1 MQGSFAAPAASDF
14 LDGQKVTKEPPRG
27 GLRIG
32 TACPYSPA
40 PWTPILRGPQ
50 SGSLGG
56 HRKGAGGQRIGFRSM
71 TAAAEFPVT
80 FGWSA
85 PFGLVGLKFGSEGRR
100 IPRCFRI
107 SVGATLAVARSCV
120 RRRVQEAAPYGEEN
134 RTGDGRPHGAAPTA
148 ESKP

>member
-1 MQGSFAAPAASDF
+1 MMASRVPPCGAGSFLP
-14 LDGQKVTKEPPRG
+14 GQKGTKEPPRG
-27 GLRIG
+27 GLRMG

-80 FGWSA
+80 FGWYPYRLEARLLGWWGSSSA
-85 PFGLVGLKFGSEGRR
+85 QRDGGR
-100 IPRCFRI
+100 
-107 SVGATLAVARSCV
+107 V
-120 RRRVQEAAPYGEEN
+120 RAP
-134 RTGDGRPHGAAPTA
+134 APTA
-148 ESKP
+148 ENKP